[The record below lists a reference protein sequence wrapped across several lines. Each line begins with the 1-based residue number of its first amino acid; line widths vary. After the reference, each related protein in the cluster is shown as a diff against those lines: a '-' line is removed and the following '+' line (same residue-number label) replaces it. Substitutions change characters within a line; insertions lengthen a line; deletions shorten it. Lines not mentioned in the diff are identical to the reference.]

1 MFIQFEMEH
10 FTKRFQFEDFDWPTI
25 SGSQKWPYKRT
36 LHKNRWCG
44 GDALSSKRG
53 GSEFTIYNGN

>member
-1 MFIQFEMEH
+1 MEH
-10 FTKRFQFEDFDWPTI
+10 FRKRFQFEDFDWPTI

-36 LHKNRWCG
+36 LHKNRRCG